1 MQTNQLGKAIEVF
14 NELLS
19 QAPNGKQRVTDY
31 GNIGFVYS
39 KMGEYP
45 KTLLFDEKALKI
57 HKLSLGDGHP
67 LTKYV
72 VKRIEFVKKKLLF
85 VDYRLILPESI

>member
-1 MQTNQLGKAIEVF
+1 VQVNQLGKAMKVF

-19 QAPNGKQRVTDY
+19 QAPNDKRRVTDY

-45 KTLLFDEKALKI
+45 KALSFDEKTLNI
-57 HKLSLGDGHP
+57 HKLSLGDGHSH
-67 LTKYV
+67 TKSV
-72 VKRIEFVKKKLLF
+72 VKSIELVKKKLLF
-85 VDYRLILPESI
+85 VDYRLILPE